1 MLSVMML
8 IVAFNGW
15 AQNDKGK
22 QIVNIKGVRFTMVFV
37 EGGTITM
44 GEDYDD
50 TGNSNDEVTLSDYY
64 IGETEVTQDRRIA
77 VM

>member
-1 MLSVMML
+1 MML

-15 AQNDKGK
+15 AQNDKGQ

-37 EGGTITM
+37 EGGTFTM
-44 GEDYDD
+44 GEGYDD
-50 TGNSNDEVTLSDYY
+50 TGNSNNEVTLSDYY
-64 IGETEVTQDRRIA
+64 IGETEVTQDRRIV